1 MSIRGSILYFVIAD
15 LAGIDTM
22 YQYSLSY
29 VKKIF
34 NDTIVQTPKSDDLN
48 TRLSL
53 LIKNITTSLYKNI
66 CRGLF

>member
-34 NDTIVQTPKSDDLN
+34 NDTIIQSPKSDDLN
-48 TRLSL
+48 TRLST

>member
-34 NDTIVQTPKSDDLN
+34 NDTIVQSPKSDDLN
-48 TRLSL
+48 TRLSF